1 MKKQRGFTVFE
12 LVFVLAGLVGLAF
25 TAGLL
30 YTLWHFVSKF
40 W

>member
-12 LVFVLAGLVGLAF
+12 FVFVLAGLAGIAV
-25 TAGLL
+25 TAGVL
-30 YTLWHFVSKF
+30 YALWHFVSKF